1 MNELSYWLLR
11 HGNKLLTAIDDSGGN
26 IFPCGRASDFGNPGD
41 ALLVGEWRGMRC
53 YAAEL
58 DKLPE
63 NISGELMPVRSLF
76 SLISAEAVYLAGR
89 AIHLLDWQK
98 NHRYCGKCGAPTTIK
113 NGQFAMLCPAC
124 GLVAYPRISP
134 AVMVLISRGEELLLA
149 RSPRF
154 RPGVFSALAGFVEAG
169 ETLEQCAS
177 REVLEEVG
185 IEIANLMYFRS
196 QSWPFPDSLMVAF
209 FADYAGGIIKPDPL
223 EIEDAKW
230 FSRSALPALP
240 EPMSLAR
247 QLIDAACRQAE
258 VIKREKPASGCAAG
272 DLNN

>member
-11 HGNKLLTAIDDSGGN
+11 FENQLLTTIDKAGGN
-26 IFPCGRASDFGNPGD
+26 IFPRGRASDFGNPVD
-41 ALLVGEWRGMRC
+41 VLLVGEWQGIRC
-53 YAAEL
+53 YAADL
-58 DKLPE
+58 DRLPE
-63 NISGELMPVRSLF
+63 NIAGELMPVRSLF
-76 SLISAEAVYLAGR
+76 SLAGAEEVYLAGR
-89 AIHLLDWQK
+89 ATQLLDWQK
-98 NHRYCGKCGAPTTIK
+98 NHRYCGKCGAPTAVK
-113 NGQFAMLCPAC
+113 AGQFAMLCPAC

-134 AVMVLISRGEELLLA
+134 AVMVLISRGNELLLA

-154 RPGVFSALAGFVEAG
+154 RPGIYSALAGFVEAG

-185 IEIANLMYFRS
+185 IEIANLRYFGS

-230 FSRSALPALP
+230 FSRGALPALP
-240 EPMSLAR
+240 EPVSLAR
-247 QLIDAACRQAE
+247 QLIDAACR
-258 VIKREKPASGCAAG
+258 
-272 DLNN
+272 

>member
-11 HGNKLLTAIDDSGGN
+11 YENQLLTTIDKTGGN
-26 IFPCGRASDFGNPGD
+26 YFPCGRASDFGSPKD
-41 ALLVGEWRGMRC
+41 ALLVGEWQGIRC

-76 SLISAEAVYLAGR
+76 SLAGAEEIYLAGR
-89 AIHLLDWQK
+89 ATQLLDWQK

-113 NGQFAMLCPAC
+113 SGQFAMLCPAC

-134 AVMVLISRGEELLLA
+134 AVMVLISRGDELLLA

-154 RPGVFSALAGFVEAG
+154 KPGVFSALAGFVEAG
-169 ETLEQCAS
+169 ETLEQCAT

-185 IEIANLMYFRS
+185 IAITNLRYFRS
-196 QSWPFPDSLMVAF
+196 QSWPFPNSLMVAF
-209 FADYAGGIIKPDPL
+209 FADYAGGIINPDPL

-240 EPMSLAR
+240 EPVSIAR
-247 QLIDAACRQAE
+247 QLIDAACR
-258 VIKREKPASGCAAG
+258 
-272 DLNN
+272 

>member
-11 HGNKLLTAIDDSGGN
+11 CENKLLTTIDKTGRN
-26 IFPCGRASDFGNPGD
+26 IFPSGRASDFGNPRD
-41 ALLVGEWRGMRC
+41 ALPVGEWQGIRC
-53 YAAEL
+53 YAADL

-76 SLISAEAVYLAGR
+76 SLVSAEAVSLTGR
-89 AIHLLDWQK
+89 AIQLLDWQK
-98 NHRYCGKCGAPTTIK
+98 NHHYCGRCGAFTIIRT
-113 NGQFAMLCPAC
+113 GQFAMLCPAC

-134 AVMVLISRGEELLLA
+134 AVMVLISRGDELLLA

-185 IEIANLMYFRS
+185 IEISNLRYFGS

-209 FADYAGGIIKPDPL
+209 FADYASGVIKPDPL
-223 EIEDAKW
+223 EIEDAQW

-240 EPMSLAR
+240 EPVSIAR
-247 QLIDAACRQAE
+247 KLIDAACRQ
-258 VIKREKPASGCAAG
+258 I
-272 DLNN
+272 